1 MSAPSEPALQ
11 CIGLSKVFRDF
22 WLRPRA
28 HAVRGIDLAIARGEV
43 FGLLG
48 PNGSGK
54 STTIKMMLGLLHPTA
69 GKIAVLGRSPR
80 DVENKR
86 RIGYLPEESYLY
98 KYLTPRETLDFYGQ
112 LFGLSPANR
121 RVRCDMLL
129 EMVGLTHAADRA
141 VGEFSKGMQRKVGL
155 AQALI
160 NDPEFLILDEPTSG
174 MDPIAIAETKE
185 VIQQLRRHGKTVLL
199 CSHLL
204 SEVEDVCDRV
214 AIMYGGKIRVEGAI
228 DDLLT
233 VHDET
238 TVSLPS
244 LSGAQEAQLRLALDG
259 QGLAVREVKH
269 PRLNLERLFLD
280 VISSAR
286 SEGADTAG
294 AVAGGKLAGF
304 LGANGTP
311 RAESPAKGGA
321 KPAVPEARREKEPSA
336 GSVAQAPRGVLP
348 AGAEARA
355 PKGDLRVVPALVPAE
370 AAVPLPADPLLAELI
385 AGQPAKAAARKA
397 QVPSVVV
404 AADEDVLGTLLGETA
419 KPANKPA
426 AATPSVAPGKPKPAE
441 GADQSVL
448 NDLLG

>member
-1 MSAPSEPALQ
+1 MVAPTEPAFQ

-28 HAVRGIDLAIARGEV
+28 HAVRNIDLTIRRGEV

-54 STTIKMMLGLLHPTA
+54 STTIKLMLGLLHPTA
-69 GKIAVLGRSPR
+69 GKIAVLGRGPR

-98 KYLTPRETLDFYGQ
+98 KYLTPRETLDFYGK

-121 RVRCDMLL
+121 RVRTDMLL
-129 EMVGLTHAADRA
+129 EMVGLTHAADRP

-214 AIMYGGKIRVEGAI
+214 AIMYGGKVRLEGAM

-233 VHDET
+233 VRNET
-238 TVSLPS
+238 TVSLPA
-244 LSGAQEAQLRLALDG
+244 LSGDQEAQMRQALG
-259 QGLAVREVKH
+259 AQGFIPREVKH
-269 PRLNLERLFLD
+269 PRLTLEKLFLD

-286 SEGADTAG
+286 TEGLDTSG
-294 AVAGGKLAGF
+294 AVAGGKLAEF
-304 LGANGTP
+304 LGTTGGL
-311 RAESPAKGGA
+311 PAQ
-321 KPAVPEARREKEPSA
+321 PP
-336 GSVAQAPRGVLP
+336 P
-348 AGAEARA
+348 AGAQAA
-355 PKGDLRVVPALVPAE
+355 PLN
-370 AAVPLPADPLLAELI
+370 AAAHPEPVPADPMLMELVSGKPSAPAAPQPKPSPVEI
-385 AGQPAKAAARKA
+385 AQDA
-397 QVPSVVV
+397 
-404 AADEDVLGTLLGETA
+404 VLDNLTG
-419 KPANKPA
+419 K
-426 AATPSVAPGKPKPAE
+426 AATPAAKSVAAPPPKPNAS
-441 GADQSVL
+441 ADQSVL